1 MILCVA
7 ANPSIDR
14 LFTVE
19 RLVPGKI
26 HRPAEFAQVPGGKGL
41 NAARAAA
48 ALGAPVQAAA
58 LLGGHAGR
66 WVADQLEAGGIELH
80 ATWAESETRSS
91 LSVAGAIEGLTEF
104 YEHGS
109 PVSAAEWRRFA
120 ELVAELARKAGWV
133 ALSGS
138 LPAGAPADGYL
149 PLIPL
154 ARTAFDSVEAGIEA
168 RPEVV
173 KLNAAEASQ
182 RVGRRVAGAEQG
194 LAAARELHEATGRAA
209 VVTLGE
215 AGAVMVT
222 PDGRGLEG
230 SCSARGSYPVG
241 SGDAFLGGLLAALD
255 QGAGWEDSLR
265 SALGAG
271 AANAEL
277 PGAAILDP
285 DRARR
290 LAAEARVERRA

>member
-7 ANPSIDR
+7 ANPSVDR

-19 RLVPGKI
+19 RLVPGEI
-26 HRPAEFAQVPGGKGL
+26 HRPAVFVQVPGGKGL
-41 NAARAAA
+41 NVARAAA
-48 ALGAPVQAAA
+48 ALGGRVQAAA

-66 WVADQLEAGGIELH
+66 WIAEQLEAGGIELH
-80 ATWAESETRSS
+80 ATWAEAETRSS
-91 LSVAGAIEGLTEF
+91 LSVAGAFEGLTEF
-104 YEHGS
+104 YEHGF
-109 PVSAAEWRRFA
+109 PVSDEEWRQFA
-120 ELVAELARKAGWV
+120 RVVAELAPEARWV
-133 ALSGS
+133 TLSGS
-138 LPAGAPADGYL
+138 LPAGSPQDGYL
-149 PLIPL
+149 SLIPL
-154 ARTAFDSVEAGIEA
+154 ASTAFDSVEQGIEA
-168 RPEVV
+168 RPQIV

-182 RVGRRVAGAEQG
+182 QTGLPVTDPDQG
-194 LAAARELHEATGRAA
+194 LAAARLLHEATGGAA

-222 PDGRGLEG
+222 PEGSGLEG

-241 SGDAFLGGLLAALD
+241 SGDAFLAGLMVAVD
-255 QGAGWEDSLR
+255 QGAGWEESLR
-265 SALGAG
+265 SGLGAG

-290 LAAEARVERRA
+290 LAGGARLVRRA